1 MPRSRMLLRNNQ
13 KNKLPRPPKSGL
25 GFFIVFL
32 SFFPAFLRRGEKN
45 IEKTHPFCKKGGD
58 KRTKCGKIKAR
69 TRSDARRAKNLPT
82 ACGVHYDYFIPRRR
96 NGHSAKKAGE
106 RRRGKA
112 LAGFAK
118 ITRKSTN
125 AKRSRHAQNN
135 SVRSRHR
142 SVSAFPADFPLS
154 RGSAPPEKIAFRAVF
169 LLRKKNRTFFEKST

>member
-25 GFFIVFL
+25 GFFIF
-32 SFFPAFLRRGEKN
+32 SYPFSPPFFGAAKKYF
-45 IEKTHPFCKKGGD
+45 KTHPFCKKGGD
-58 KRTKCGKIKAR
+58 QRTKYGKIKAR
-69 TRSDARRAKNLPT
+69 TRSDARRAKNLLT

-112 LAGFAK
+112 LAGLAK

-125 AKRSRHAQNN
+125 AKRSRHEQNN

-142 SVSAFPADFPLS
+142 SVSAFPADFPFPAEARRPKKLLFG
-154 RGSAPPEKIAFRAVF
+154 RFFCSA
-169 LLRKKNRTFFEKST
+169 KKSNFF